1 MGYSIPDYTIE
12 SLPLGGGIE
21 VSVAQHTNGFQAL
34 ANNGTY
40 QKRYMIEKI
49 SDRTGKVIYEH
60 KASPVQVY
68 TPATAT
74 IMQSLM
80 RGVLESGSTT
90 TFKSRLAQVNGGLL
104 SADWIGKT
112 GTTNVNGDM
121 WLMLQLQR

>member
-1 MGYSIPDYTIE
+1 M
-12 SLPLGGGIE
+12 E

-49 SDRTGKVIYEH
+49 SDRSGKVIYEH

-90 TFKSRLAQVNGGLL
+90 TF
-104 SADWIGKT
+104 
-112 GTTNVNGDM
+112 
-121 WLMLQLQR
+121 